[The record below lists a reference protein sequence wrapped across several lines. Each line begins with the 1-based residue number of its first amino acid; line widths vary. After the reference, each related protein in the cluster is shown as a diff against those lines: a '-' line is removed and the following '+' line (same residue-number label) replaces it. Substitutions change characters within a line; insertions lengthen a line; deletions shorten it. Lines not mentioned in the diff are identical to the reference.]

1 MGHTPYG
8 YTIKDGKAI
17 IEEGQSEQIN
27 KLYKNYLSGM
37 SLKKAAAEAGMETYH
52 SSAKRLMQNKHYLG
66 DNFYPAIIDKDTFDK
81 ASAEFLRRASLL
93 GRLRRKAKVKP
104 SSAPTSFTM
113 AKIVKQYKDPKLQA
127 EYLYSLIES
136 EVYEWQLS

>member
-8 YTIKDGKAI
+8 YTIKDGKAV
-17 IEEGQSEQIN
+17 IEEGQSEQIK

-37 SLKKAAAEAGMETYH
+37 SLKKAAVEAGMETYH

-81 ASAEFLRRASLL
+81 ASAEFLRRATLL
-93 GRLRRKAKVKP
+93 GRLHRTVKLR
-104 SSAPTSFTM
+104 SSSVPTSFVM
-113 AKIVKQYKDPKLQA
+113 SKIIKQYKDPKLQT

-136 EVYEWQLS
+136 EDYEWQLS

>member
-17 IEEGQSEQIN
+17 IEEGQSEQIR

-37 SLKKAAAEAGMETYH
+37 SLKKAAVEAGMETYH

-93 GRLRRKAKVKP
+93 GRLHRKAKIKP
-104 SSAPTSFTM
+104 PSVPTSFVM
-113 AKIVKQYKDPKLQA
+113 SKIIKQYKDPKLQA

-136 EVYEWQLS
+136 ED

>member
-17 IEEGQSEQIN
+17 IEEGQSEQIK

-37 SLKKAAAEAGMETYH
+37 SLKKAAAEAGMETSH
-52 SSAKRLMQNKHYLG
+52 SSAKQLMQNKHYLG

-81 ASAEFLRRASLL
+81 VSTEFLRRASLL
-93 GRLRRKAKVKP
+93 GRLRRKAKIKSP
-104 SSAPTSFTM
+104 SVPTSFVM
-113 AKIVKQYKDPKLQA
+113 LKDVKQYKDPKLQA

-136 EVYEWQLS
+136 EDYEWQLS

>member
-8 YTIKDGKAI
+8 YTIKNGKAVI
-17 IEEGQSEQIN
+17 NEEQSEQI
-27 KLYKNYLSGM
+27 KRLYKNYLSGM

-52 SSAKRLMQNKHYLG
+52 CSAKRLMQNKHYLG

-81 ASAEFLRRASLL
+81 ASAEFLRRAILL
-93 GRLRRKAKVKP
+93 GRLHRKAKVKP

>member
-8 YTIKDGKAI
+8 YVIKDGKATI
-17 IEEGQSEQIN
+17 DEEQSEQIK

-37 SLKKAAAEAGMETYH
+37 SLKKAASEAGMETYH

-93 GRLRRKAKVKP
+93 GRLRRKAKIKP
-104 SSAPTSFTM
+104 PSVPTSFVM
-113 AKIVKQYKDPKLQA
+113 AKIINQYKDPKLQA

-136 EVYEWQLS
+136 EG

>member
-8 YTIKDGKAI
+8 YTIKNGKAI
-17 IEEGQSEQIN
+17 IDEAQSEQIKN
-27 KLYKNYLSGM
+27 LYKNYLSGM

-52 SSAKRLMQNKHYLG
+52 NSAKRLMQNKHYLG
-66 DNFYPAIIDKDTFDK
+66 DNFYPAIIDQDTFDK

-93 GRLRRKAKVKP
+93 GRLRRKAKIKP
-104 SSAPTSFTM
+104 PSVPTSFVM
-113 AKIVKQYKDPKLQA
+113 AKIIKQYKDPKLQA

-136 EVYEWQLS
+136 EG

>member
-17 IEEGQSEQIN
+17 IEEGQSAQIK

-37 SLKKAAAEAGMETYH
+37 SLKKAATEAGMKTYH

-66 DNFYPAIIDKDTFDK
+66 DNFYPAIIDQDTFDK

-93 GRLRRKAKVKP
+93 GRLRRKAKIKP
-104 SSAPTSFTM
+104 PSVPTSFVM
-113 AKIVKQYKDPKLQA
+113 AKIIKQYKDPKLQA

-136 EVYEWQLS
+136 EG